1 MRTEFRRDEIVWVRV
16 GVPESE
22 HDRARRLAEHD
33 AAFPPE
39 DIGYLWRWFE
49 DLSDWRDSAFG
60 VGPLSH
66 QEIESWGRLMRID
79 PPIGPFEAEVLRKL
93 DRECRSFH
101 AEKNDP
107 ARPASATPIADSLS
121 YVAAAHAAEKAERQ
135 AAKTKKGGNK

>member
-1 MRTEFRRDEIVWVRV
+1 VWIKV

-22 HDRARRLAEHD
+22 HDRDRRLAEH
-33 AAFPPE
+33 AATFPSE
-39 DIGYLWRWFE
+39 DIGYLWHWFE

-66 QEIESWGRLMRID
+66 QEIESWVRLMCLD
-79 PPIGPFEAEVLRKL
+79 PPLSPFEVDALRKL

-101 AEKNDP
+101 AEKNNP
-107 ARPASATPIADSLS
+107 NRPASATPIADSLS

-135 AAKTKKGGNK
+135 TPKTKKGGK